1 MTIKEDVSLRRYNTF
16 GIDVTARYFVTI
28 QKPEELE
35 DIFSSDLLLDYPH
48 LILGG
53 GSNILFTE
61 NYNGV
66 VIHLNTIGMELI
78 DTDRLNTAPIPGVDN
93 SNHVFVKVQAG
104 VQWDTF
110 VSHAVA
116 RGWGG
121 LENLSL
127 IPGQTG
133 SSPIQNIGAYG
144 VELKDRFFCLEAFE
158 KRTGHIHH
166 FSGDSCQF
174 GYRDSFFKH
183 QGKDKYVITNVTFM
197 LTTSNHTLN
206 TSYTSLHD
214 ELAGQGLKEPGI
226 ADVRQAVIRIR
237 ENKLPDPAVT
247 GNAGSFFKNPVVP
260 NDQFEALK
268 KTWPEMVAY
277 KEQNGMKLAAGW
289 LIEKAGWK
297 GFRKADAGVHHKQAL
312 VLVNYGNTTG
322 KEMFELAEEIRES
335 VKNRFNVEL
344 TPEVNII

>member
-1 MTIKEDVSLRRYNTF
+1 MTIREDVSLKRHNTL

-28 QKPEELE
+28 EKPEELE
-35 DIFSSDLLLDYPH
+35 EIFSSDLLLDYPH

-66 VIHLNTIGMELI
+66 VIHLNTMGMEMVDKNQLHATSTH
-78 DTDRLNTAPIPGVDN
+78 DTDF
-93 SNHVFVKVQAG
+93 SNQLFVKVQAG

-116 RGWGG
+116 KGWGG

-158 KRTGHIHH
+158 KRTGLIHQ
-166 FSGDSCQF
+166 FYSDACQF
-174 GYRDSFFKH
+174 GYRSSFFKD
-183 QGKDKYVITNVTFM
+183 QGRDQYVIINVTFA
-197 LTTSNHTLN
+197 LTTKHHALN

-214 ELAGQGLKEPGI
+214 ELASQGVSDPTI
-226 ADVRQAVIRIR
+226 ADIRRAVITIR
-237 ENKLPDPAVT
+237 ESKLPDPAIT
-247 GNAGSFFKNPVVP
+247 GNAGSFFKNPVIP
-260 NDQFEALK
+260 NDQYEALK
-268 KTWPEMVAY
+268 KSWPDMIAF
-277 KEQNGMKLAAGW
+277 KEQNGVKLAAGW
-289 LIEKAGWK
+289 LIQKAGWK

-312 VLVNYGNTTG
+312 VLVNYKNATG
-322 KEMFELAEEIRES
+322 KEMYELALEIRES
-335 VKNRFNVEL
+335 VKNQFNVEL
-344 TPEVNII
+344 VPEVHII